1 MGARPARSALV
12 PGKAARAEAG
22 GMWGEGPGGRAVPLG
37 GTVGAEQ
44 APGLQQNQGVSRAEV
59 PKASQRDCSTEQ
71 RSPGLGD
78 GRWWGPW
85 GTEGALHWVAC
96 GGPTST
102 TGCLSALTLP
112 GLSFLNHKMEAA
124 QHSEQGRGVT
134 SSR

>member
-1 MGARPARSALV
+1 MGARPARSALL

-85 GTEGALHWVAC
+85 GTEGALQSGSLWWPHLYHW
-96 GGPTST
+96 
-102 TGCLSALTLP
+102 LP
-112 GLSFLNHKMEAA
+112 ECPDLARPQFP
-124 QHSEQGRGVT
+124 QP
-134 SSR
+134 